1 MIKWVIYVI
10 CEKSLRNCSLK
21 SVTPTSGEAL
31 LQVLFV
37 QVHQP
42 VHSALPILTLFL
54 LSFFGTEQGP
64 LVGVRDCT
72 VHTSRLLTVLS
83 VPGHRHELRWQD
95 TLRLLI
101 GIELPW
107 VEKRCPADA
116 ILVTVTGAFN
126 RLWSGGVSSDIVIGH
141 INLLLKLSTLFYV
154 RGCRLFIHHVA
165 W

>member
-54 LSFFGTEQGP
+54 LGFFGSQQSP
-64 LVGVRDCT
+64 LVGVWDCT

-83 VPGHRHELRWQD
+83 VPGHWHELRWQD

-101 GIELPW
+101 GLELSRIE
-107 VEKRCPADA
+107 EGCPADA
-116 ILVTVTGAFN
+116 ILVTVTGGFN
-126 RLWSGGVSSDIVIGH
+126 WLWSGGVSSDIVIGH
-141 INLLLKLSTLFYV
+141 INLLLKLSTLLYI
-154 RGCRLFIHHVA
+154 RSCRLLIHHVP